1 MTTPPA
7 VAPEAAWNRM
17 TRLHMDLDRL
27 TRRLLERQAGMD
39 VSLPP
44 PDFSHPQTAF
54 FATTVWTSAW
64 YKEAWS
70 VSHGWLESQ
79 AKALG
84 HTVPD
89 AKFVHVLGRL
99 RTFLVHHVD
108 RSRPKDGKTEKTC
121 VEWFEAACG
130 SAVPHAADEWH
141 ECLARLLAQNEAHT
155 QFVFDTAKS
164 VERSA
169 DRDTLVDQWRS
180 VLERRDYPR
189 YQRSLQ
195 EAAGDLGLERL
206 DDRQL
211 NVIHDQYRARW
222 EKAISQL
229 PHEADFTSAMRL
241 MAEWA
246 LLADTGRSLAVGAA
260 DVIRTLGL
268 PPGVKVAQALRLAQL
283 LHEIH
288 PDDTT
293 DELLRRLSWH
303 WKGLF
308 TPM

>member
-1 MTTPPA
+1 MTTTPA
-7 VAPEAAWNRM
+7 VTPETAWNRII
-17 TRLHMDLDRL
+17 RLHKSLDQL
-27 TRRLLERQAGMD
+27 THRLLGRQAGAD

-54 FATTVWTSAW
+54 FTTTVWTSAW

-70 VSHGWLESQ
+70 VSHSWLGSQ
-79 AKALG
+79 AEALG
-84 HTVPD
+84 HSVPD

-108 RSRPKDGKTEKTC
+108 RSQPKDEKTEKTC
-121 VEWFEAACG
+121 IEWFETACG
-130 SAVPHAADEWH
+130 TAVPHSADEWH
-141 ECLARLLAQNEAHT
+141 ECLARLLTQNEAHT
-155 QFVFDTAKS
+155 QFVFETAKS
-164 VERSA
+164 VERSP
-169 DRDTLVDQWRS
+169 DRVPLVDQWRS
-180 VLERRDYPR
+180 ALERRDYPR

-211 NVIHDQYRARW
+211 NGIHDQYRARW
-222 EKAISQL
+222 ERAVSQL
-229 PHEADFTSAMRL
+229 SHDADFTRAMRL

-260 DVIRTLGL
+260 DVMRALGL
-268 PPGVKVAQALRLAQL
+268 RPGVEVAQALRLAQL